1 MNSGSAG
8 AVNVSPRLEKAI
20 TELRGLQELLLSGD
34 GLDSRILTDFRE
46 ALNRIRNTAW
56 SAQQYIA
63 LKATEQDSAN
73 VLSILAGERVRAAY
87 QLCQAIQIDL
97 TSSEVKFQTG
107 HLRTTVYAYLFPRC
121 CALFPARRT
130 SSDTISIL
138 RRSSMSP
145 SLSACA

>member
-1 MNSGSAG
+1 MICCVMPQAGAVNSGSAG
-8 AVNVSPRLEKAI
+8 AVDVSPRLEKAI
-20 TELRGLQELLLSGD
+20 AELRGLQELLLSGD

-63 LKATEQDSAN
+63 LKATDQDSAS
-73 VLSILAGERVRAAY
+73 VLTILAGERVRAAY

-107 HLRTTVYAYLFPRC
+107 HLIQLHAAAQ
-121 CALFPARRT
+121 ALT
-130 SSDTISIL
+130 EQLSDAVGKL
-138 RRSSMSP
+138 G
-145 SLSACA
+145 

>member
-1 MNSGSAG
+1 MPEAGAVNSGSAG

-63 LKATEQDSAN
+63 LKATDQDSGS
-73 VLSILAGERVRAAY
+73 VLTILAGERVRAAY

-107 HLRTTVYAYLFPRC
+107 HLIQLHAAAQ
-121 CALFPARRT
+121 ALTEQLSDRLPICIRT
-130 SSDTISIL
+130 SQDYRTRL
-138 RRSSMSP
+138 F
-145 SLSACA
+145 

>member
-1 MNSGSAG
+1 MLISSSTNSGSAG

-56 SAQQYIA
+56 SAQQYVA
-63 LKATEQDSAN
+63 LAATDQDPAS
-73 VLSILAGERVRAAY
+73 VLSILARERVRAAY
-87 QLCQAIQIDL
+87 QLCQAIQRDL

-107 HLRTTVYAYLFPRC
+107 HLIQLHAAAQALPEQLSDAVGKLGGIGCLWVHSLPRC
-121 CALFPARRT
+121 W
-130 SSDTISIL
+130 
-138 RRSSMSP
+138 
-145 SLSACA
+145 